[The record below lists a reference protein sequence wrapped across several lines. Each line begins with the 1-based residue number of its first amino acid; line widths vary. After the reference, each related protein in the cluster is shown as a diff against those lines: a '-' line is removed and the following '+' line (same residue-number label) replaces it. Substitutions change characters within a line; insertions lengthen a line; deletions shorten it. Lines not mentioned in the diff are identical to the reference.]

1 MARLTAPLLSLG
13 ASGSI
18 AKSLVFASWKG
29 IPYARVHVIPANPNS
44 ANQQE
49 VRGVFAT
56 LTAMWKRMPQLA
68 RDPFEYAVRGIP
80 MTARNKHIQLNVAAL
95 QGQSDLNA
103 LVMGVSSGGAIPFA
117 TAPGVDGADGTITCT
132 ATPGVAPAGMT
143 LSQAVGA
150 ACLDGDPSP
159 VLTVT
164 TTIGDKSSE
173 PYTFVV
179 TVATDDTY
187 QFACWPIYTR
197 DSDGLKFAGAP
208 IRSQVVVTGH

>member
-18 AKSLVFASWKG
+18 AKSLVYSTWKG
-29 IPYARVHVIPANPNS
+29 VPYARVHVIPANPNTD
-44 ANQQE
+44 AQKA
-49 VRGVFAT
+49 VRGPFAT

-68 RDPFEYAVRGIP
+68 RDPFVYAVRGLP
-80 MTARNKHIQLNVAAL
+80 LTARNKHIQVNIAAL
-95 QGQSDLNA
+95 QGDSDLND
-103 LVMGVSSGGAIPFA
+103 LVMGVSSGSAIPFA
-117 TAPGVDGADGTITCT
+117 TAPGVDGTDGTITCT
-132 ATPGVAPAGMT
+132 ATPGIAPEGMT

-164 TTIGDKSSE
+164 TTIGDKSSS

-197 DSDGLKFAGAP
+197 NSDGVKFAGAP
-208 IRSQVVVTGH
+208 VRSQVVVTGH

>member
-18 AKSLVFASWKG
+18 AKSIVYASWKG
-29 IPYARVHVIPANPNS
+29 IPYARVHVTPANPKS
-44 ANQQE
+44 AGQQE

-56 LTAMWKRMPQLA
+56 LSEMWKRMPQLA
-68 RDPFEYAVRGIP
+68 RDPFVYAVRGLP
-80 MTARNKHIQLNVAAL
+80 LTARNKHVQLNVAAL
-95 QGQSDLNA
+95 QGESDLNK
-103 LVMGVSSGGAIPFA
+103 LVMGVASGSAIPFV
-117 TAPGVDGADGTITCT
+117 TAPGVDGTDGTITCT
-132 ATPGVAPAGMT
+132 ATEGIAPEGMT

-159 VLTVT
+159 VLTVIT
-164 TTIGDKSSE
+164 TVGDKSSS

-197 DSDGLKFAGAP
+197 DSDGVKFAGAP
-208 IRSQVVVTGH
+208 LRSQVVVTGH

>member
-1 MARLTAPLLSLG
+1 MARLTAPLLSLA
-13 ASGSI
+13 ASGTI
-18 AKSLVFASWKG
+18 AKTLTFANWKG
-29 IPYARVHVIPANPNS
+29 IPYVRTRVIPANPNTS
-44 ANQQE
+44 AQQE
-49 VRGVFAT
+49 VRGIFAT
-56 LTAMWKRMPQLA
+56 LNEMWKRMPQLA
-68 RDPFEYAVRGIP
+68 RDPFEYAVRGIA

-95 QGQSDLNA
+95 QGDADLDD
-103 LVMGVSSGGAIPFA
+103 LVMGVSSGSAIPFA
-117 TAPGVDGADGTITCT
+117 TAPGVDGTDGTITCT
-132 ATPGVAPAGMT
+132 ATPGTAPAGLT

-164 TTIGDKSSE
+164 TTIGDKSSS
-173 PYTFVV
+173 PYSFVV

-208 IRSQVVVTGH
+208 VRSQVDVTGH